1 MTTVSE
7 KGLRKIRFFAMQS
20 FTEIGDVFG
29 CDKVSLK
36 TVRRKRK
43 NPLTATSKT
52 RLANL
57 LLQ

>member
-7 KGLRKIRFFAMQS
+7 KGFVFFAMQS

-43 NPLTATSKT
+43 NLLTAISKT